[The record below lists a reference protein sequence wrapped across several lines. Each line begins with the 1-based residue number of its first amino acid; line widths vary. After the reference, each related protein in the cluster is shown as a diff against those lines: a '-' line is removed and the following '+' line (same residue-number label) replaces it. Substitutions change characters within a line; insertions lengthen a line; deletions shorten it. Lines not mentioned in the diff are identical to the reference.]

1 MARAFEPEPQAPDQ
15 PPAAPTR
22 SGQAR
27 FTDGGRP
34 VRVAA
39 EPTTAELVQHATEQ
53 MSRLI
58 RDELAL
64 ARSEM
69 ADKARHAGVGA
80 GLLGGSGVVAHFAV
94 GVLIIAAVLGLAVV
108 LPAWLSALIVGAALL
123 ILAGLMAL
131 GGRLQLQQATPAMP
145 ERVARSVRA
154 DVDAMTNAV
163 RNRGRQ

>member
-1 MARAFEPEPQAPDQ
+1 MARAFEPEPQALDKPQ
-15 PPAAPTR
+15 ATRPRPARAT
-22 SGQAR
+22 S
-27 FTDGGRP
+27 TDGGRP

-69 ADKARHAGVGA
+69 TDKARHAGVGA
-80 GLLGGSGVVAHFAV
+80 GLLGGGGVLAHYAV

-108 LPAWLSALIVGAALL
+108 LPGWLSALIVGVALL
-123 ILAGLMAL
+123 ILAGLLAL
-131 GGRLQLQQATPAMP
+131 GGRLQLQRATPAMP

-154 DVDAMTNAV
+154 DVDVLTNAV
-163 RNRGRQ
+163 RSRGRQ